1 MADAFTKTMESRY
14 KTYEGCRVIFNNCG
28 RKTSIKGILRRRKLG
43 VQQSS
48 ARAYIVDDISPIHDS
63 KLFLANNETKD
74 SPTFYMANK
83 VLQLKVPVVTVT
95 RLHVK
100 SNLNGIQPSTG
111 VSTQEEASTLIMLHA
126 AEISK
131 AGNNVHIMTQDTDV
145 YDPCTSKT
153 HSSWSS
159 GNHAYGNRW
168 QQKKKN

>member
-14 KTYEGCRVIFNNCG
+14 KTYEGCRVIFDNCG
-28 RKTSIKGILRRRKLG
+28 RKTSIKGILRSRKLG

-74 SPTFYMANK
+74 SLTFYLANK

-100 SNLNGIQPSTG
+100 SNLNDIQPSTG
-111 VSTQEEASTLIMLHA
+111 VHRKKQTL
-126 AEISK
+126 
-131 AGNNVHIMTQDTDV
+131 
-145 YDPCTSKT
+145 
-153 HSSWSS
+153 
-159 GNHAYGNRW
+159 
-168 QQKKKN
+168 